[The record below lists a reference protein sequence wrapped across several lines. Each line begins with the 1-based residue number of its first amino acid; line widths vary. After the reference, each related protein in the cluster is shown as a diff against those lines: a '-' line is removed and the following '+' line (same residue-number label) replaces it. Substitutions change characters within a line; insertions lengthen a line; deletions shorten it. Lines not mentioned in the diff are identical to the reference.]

1 MNTKISYLYRDANN
15 YKVHNECVIEGELT
29 EQQIETIMDCCDCG
43 EYFIPGQVGMPER
56 KFDEYD
62 SEADHC
68 WFELS
73 RDGFEQTSRPAD
85 ISLTAEQLVSNF
97 SACKDNWQDG
107 EEDMAD
113 GMTM

>member
-1 MNTKISYLYRDANN
+1 MNTKISYLYRDADN
-15 YKVHNECVIEGELT
+15 YKVYNECVIEGELT

-43 EYFIPGQVGMPER
+43 EYFIPGQVGMPEC
-56 KFDEYD
+56 KFDECD

-97 SACKDNWQDG
+97 SVCKDNWQDG
-107 EEDMAD
+107 EEAMAD
-113 GMTM
+113 GMIM

>member
-1 MNTKISYLYRDANN
+1 MNTKISYLYRDADN
-15 YKVHNECVIEGELT
+15 YKVHNECVIEGGLT